1 MTAKMLVDQGLRH
14 MYVLHRHS
22 VSSFLNLIM
31 FHLFDDLCCIEHK
44 RARTVI
50 ALADEL
56 NIPNLPD
63 LVRQFLC
70 GQLCPDTHDPTS
82 ISHLE
87 CPGYCGKISV
97 YNSASLTF
105 YAPRDLSGVGGMRRE
120 YIWAA
125 PAWRQEG
132 PRYDCV
138 FVITDPEL
146 EGMRGMDIARVLC
159 FFSFKTQGKQYPCAV
174 VRWFDRVG
182 DMPDQ
187 TTGMWMVR
195 PSFIWHQQ
203 PNFAVIHV
211 DAIFCAAHLIPI
223 FGQEFVPL
231 EIKPYHCYD
240 IFRGFYVNKFAD
252 HHAFEVA
259 F

>member
-1 MTAKMLVDQGLRH
+1 
-14 MYVLHRHS
+14 MYVLHRCS

-31 FHLFDDLCCIEHK
+31 FHLFDDLCCIERK
-44 RARTVI
+44 RARMVI

-56 NIPNLPD
+56 SIPNLPE

-70 GQLCPDTHDPTS
+70 RQLCPDTHDPTS
-82 ISHLE
+82 TSHLE
-87 CPGYCGKISV
+87 CPGYHGKISV
-97 YNSASLTF
+97 YNSASSTF
-105 YAPRDLSGVGGMRRE
+105 YAPSDLSGVGGMHRE
-120 YIWAA
+120 YIQAT
-125 PAWRQEG
+125 PVWRQEG
-132 PRYDCV
+132 PQYDCV

-174 VRWFDRVG
+174 VHWFDHVG

-195 PSFIWHQQ
+195 PGFIWGQ

-211 DAIFCAAHLIPI
+211 DTIFRAAHLIPI
-223 FGQEFVPL
+223 FGQEFVPP

-240 IFRGFYVNKFAD
+240 IFHGFYVNKFAD